1 MGIIN
6 SQNSAQIKFNMQQMM
21 VATKSKFD
29 SSFIAINHNL
39 KFIVLFSICLILQI
53 TNYSQAQTITKKDTS
68 EIRFVNSRKF
78 FIYKVGK
85 GETLFSISQ
94 KFKIPQ
100 EEIHQFNPDLA
111 KDGLKVKMKLWIPA
125 YSWLKKEE
133 QKEEDK
139 TVEEVQPKH
148 KEFNLSF
155 FTKLNL
161 DRIYLPG
168 ELHDSSYVA
177 EPLEKEIETNLQFY
191 QGMQSAL
198 VRLKGLGLKAKLAVY
213 DTEEDSSHLNKL
225 LFKQDLADE
234 DLLLT
239 NLGNTELRKLND
251 YSLKH
256 QVSLMVSGINVTDY
270 VRMNPKAIAL
280 YPSSLLQCRMTG
292 SRAADMFPAANCIV
306 VKTVQTKE
314 TERSTIFRQGFLEKD
329 PDAKV
334 RFADY
339 GKLGFK
345 GIQDSLTKGK
355 KNVIFIPSS
364 NEDMI
369 STIFNSLKELTTDYQ
384 LTVVGL
390 PTWQYFETIDPA
402 LFDTFHVVLFNA
414 GFVDYKETEIEQFR
428 KYYRDTYNTEPG
440 EAAFQGY
447 DAMFVAGL
455 LYLRKDLDHPDE
467 KNAKLIKGLYS
478 DYLFSSTENG
488 QCVENKMLHFLQFRN
503 FIPELIK

>member
-1 MGIIN
+1 MT
-6 SQNSAQIKFNMQQMM
+6 
-21 VATKSKFD
+21 VPTKLRCK
-29 SSFIAINHNL
+29 SSIMAIHCNF
-39 KFIVLFSICLILQI
+39 KFIVLIISCLILQF
-53 TNYSQAQTITKKDTS
+53 TDSSQAQTISRKDTS

-78 FIYKVGK
+78 YIYKVGK

-100 EEIHQFNPDLA
+100 EEIHQFNPDLM

-125 YSWLKKEE
+125 YSWIKKED
-133 QKEEDK
+133 QKEDIK
-139 TVEEVQPKH
+139 NAEEVQPKH

-168 ELHDSSYVA
+168 EQHDSSYIV
-177 EPLEKEIETNLQFY
+177 EPLDKEIETNLQFY

-198 VRLKGLGLKAKLAVY
+198 VRLKGLGLKARLTIY
-213 DTEEDSSHLNKL
+213 DSGEDSSRLNKL
-225 LFKQDLADE
+225 LFRQEIIDE
-234 DLLLT
+234 NLLLT
-239 NLGNTELRKLND
+239 NLGNSELRKLND

-256 QVSLMVSGINVTDY
+256 EIPLMVSGINVTDY
-270 VRMNPKAIAL
+270 VRANPKAIAL

-292 SRAADMFPAANCIV
+292 LKAADLFPSSNCIV
-306 VKTVQTKE
+306 VKTVQSKE

-345 GIQDSLTKGK
+345 GIQDSLSKGK
-355 KNVIFIPSS
+355 KNVVFIPSS

-369 STIFNSLKELTTDYQ
+369 STIFNSLKELTGDYQ

-428 KYYRDTYNTEPG
+428 RYYRDTYNTEPG

-447 DAMFVAGL
+447 DAMFVSGL
-455 LYLRKDLDHPDE
+455 LYLRKDLDSPDE
-467 KNAKLIKGLYS
+467 KNAKLINGLYS
-478 DYLFSSTENG
+478 DYLFSKTENG
-488 QCVENKMLHFLQFRN
+488 QCVENKILHFLQFRN